1 MPDWTGLLDSIS
13 GGAFGIT
20 KGLTAGAEPYKAWE
34 GVRTA
39 DLANDR
45 SEITLRDLQL
55 MQQALEAQP
64 DFYGN
69 AATARNTA
77 NQLATSKGKL
87 DIFGNE
93 RNLDI
98 NQQLSDP
105 MGMFQ
110 QATAG
115 LTPADPEYRQLL
127 AQFLGYNDP
136 TGAVKAYDSFGVEK
150 MQQRGIN
157 EQAAYSAVL
166 QLAQMQDPG
175 ATLQRKPDGTIVVLA
190 SDGEE
195 MPVSPQLLTKVA
207 AMLGAPTPYDAI
219 SRGIK
224 DESAIQNTNIN
235 LLKALELRGITPVQA
250 LRELNTVRVGLDKD
264 ITQASKDY
272 ADVKKSAEYQQES
285 DPAVRQQML
294 AEPLAR
300 LSAARAKKDK
310 VMTLYAQVAA
320 TSRVPGAESVQPVP
334 RVAPTGGTK
343 VTTRPPPGAA
353 AARAAG
359 GSPQGAPRPAGPM
372 RPGETGGPIGGVDL
386 FGIQQDPLGA
396 FIDSL
401 GIQ

>member
-115 LTPADPEYRQLL
+115 LTPADPEYRQLY
-127 AQFLGYNDP
+127 AQFLGYLDP
-136 TGAVKAYDSFGVEK
+136 TGAMKSYDSFGVEK

-157 EQAAYSAVL
+157 EQAVYATVL
-166 QLAQMQDPG
+166 QMAQMQDPG

-195 MPVSPQLLTKVA
+195 MPVSPKLLTKVA
-207 AMLGAPTPYDAI
+207 AMLGAPTPIDAYYKGLT
-219 SRGIK
+219 SEQG
-224 DESAIQNTNIN
+224 IQNTNIN
-235 LLKALELRGITPVQA
+235 LFKALDARGISPTKA
-250 LRELNTVRVGLDKD
+250 LASLDQLRIGYDKD
-264 ITQASKDY
+264 IAAAMAQVNTIL
-272 ADVKKSAEYQQES
+272 KSDEYKSES
-285 DPAVRQQML
+285 DPA
-294 AEPLAR
+294 
-300 LSAARAKKDK
+300 ARAEMLREPMRRAETARANKEK
-310 VMTLYAQVAA
+310 VMAMYAQVAV
-320 TSRVPGAESVQPVP
+320 TSNVPGSQPLAPPTP

-343 VTTRPPPGAA
+343 VTTRSPQATGAK
-353 AARAAG
+353 AAG
-359 GSPQGAPRPAGPM
+359 IAPRPAGPM

-386 FGIQQDPLGA
+386 FGIQQDPMGA